1 MSSAKSNPGPRKP
14 SPKAKSASPAAK
26 TLPPRERVKP
36 ADAWDLS
43 SLFASDDEWEI
54 AFNKWQKLIPR
65 YEKFRGTLAEGARR
79 LAACLKFD
87 EEFDRL
93 GERLG
98 TYAYLKTAEDQANS
112 AYQRMKGRHQH
123 AGSEA
128 AQAAS
133 YIRPEILAISAKKM
147 KEYMAAKELAPYRLV
162 LERIQRYKP
171 HTLSDAE
178 EKLLAMQTEMADAS
192 NRVFRQ
198 LNDADLKFGMVRDET
213 GAEIELSHSSFSAL
227 LHSPSREVRKTAF
240 HQYYDVFIAHQN
252 TLAATLSSSIQRD
265 VYYAKARNYSSARAA
280 ALFPDNV
287 PASVYDNL
295 IAEVRRRLP
304 VLYRYFDLRRRKMKL
319 KQLHHY
325 DTYVPILSDLDQQR
339 SWKQAVDVVIESLA
353 PLGGEYCEVLQRGL
367 TDSRW
372 CDRYP
377 NRGKQSGAF
386 SCGSYDGAP
395 YILMNYQPTVLDH
408 VFTLAHEAGHSMHS
422 YYSAKNQPFVYY
434 DYVIFVAE
442 VASTF
447 NEQLLSRRLMEQAGS
462 DQERAY
468 LVNRDIDAIRG
479 TIIRQTMFAEFEK
492 IAHETAEA
500 GEPLTVEA
508 FQRIYGELLA
518 AYFGPDFAIDDQL
531 KLECFRIPHFY
542 RAFYVYKYATGLSAA
557 IALSERVLSG
567 GPRELNDYL
576 TFLKGGCSK
585 DPLDLLK
592 DAGVD
597 MTTAAPV
604 AAALDRFEALVA
616 ELDDLL

>member
-1 MSSAKSNPGPRKP
+1 MKTARK
-14 SPKAKSASPAAK
+14 KTKSARRRAK
-26 TLPPRERVKP
+26 TLPPRSRVKTDETWNL
-36 ADAWDLS
+36 ATLFS
-43 SLFASDDEWEI
+43 SDEEWET
-54 AFNKWQKLIPR
+54 AFEKWKALIPK
-65 YEKFRGTLAEGARR
+65 YATFRGTLAQGAKQ

-98 TYAYLKTAEDQANS
+98 TYAFLKTAEDQANS
-112 AYQRMKGRHQH
+112 VYQRMKGRHQH

-133 YIRPEILAISAKKM
+133 YIRPEILAIPAKKM
-147 KEYMAAKELAPYRLV
+147 KELLAAKELAPYKLL

-178 EKLLAMQTEMADAS
+178 EKLLAMQSEMSDAS
-192 NRVFRQ
+192 NRIFRQ
-198 LNDADLKFGMVRDET
+198 LNDADLKFGIIKDEH
-213 GAEIELSHSSFSAL
+213 GDEIELSHSSFSAL
-227 LHSPSREVRKTAF
+227 LHSPSREVRRMAF
-240 HQYYDVFIAHQN
+240 HQYYDVFAAHEN
-252 TLAATLSSSIQRD
+252 TLAATLSGSVQRD
-265 VYYAKARNYSSARAA
+265 VYYAKARGYESARAA

-295 IAEVRRRLP
+295 IGEIRRRLP
-304 VLYRYFDLRRRKMKL
+304 VLYRYFELRRRKMKL
-319 KQLHHY
+319 KDIHHY
-325 DTYVPILSDLDQQR
+325 DTYVPILSELDQKR
-339 SWKQAVDVVIESLA
+339 TWKQAVDAVMQSLA
-353 PLGGEYCEVLQRGL
+353 PLGGEYCGVLEKGL
-367 TDSRW
+367 AGERW

-386 SCGSYDGAP
+386 SCGSFDGAP

-422 YYSAKNQPFVYY
+422 YYSAKSQPFTYY

-447 NEQLLSRRLMEQAGS
+447 NEQLLSRHLMERAKS
-462 DQERAY
+462 DEERAY

-492 IAHETAEA
+492 LIHETAEV

-508 FQRIYGELLA
+508 FKNTYGELLK
-518 AYFGPDFAIDDQL
+518 AYFGPDFTIDDEL
-531 KLECFRIPHFY
+531 SLECFRIPHFY

-557 IALSERVLSG
+557 IALSERVLNG
-567 GPRELNDYL
+567 GPKELNDYL
-576 TFLKGGCSK
+576 SFLKGGCSK

-597 MTTAAPV
+597 MTTPAPV
-604 AAALDRFEALVA
+604 AAALDRFESLVN
-616 ELDDLL
+616 ELDELL